1 MAKKAAAPAK
11 AMSKTE
17 IINTLAERTEVPKKQ
32 VATLLDEL
40 GSLITTSMGKKGPGV
55 FNLPGL
61 AKFKVI
67 RKPATKARK
76 GINPFT
82 KEETVFAAKPA
93 RNVVKILP
101 LKGLKDQV

>member
-1 MAKKAAAPAK
+1 MSKKGASAK
-11 AMSKTE
+11 AMSKSE
-17 IINTLAERTEVPKKQ
+17 ITNSLVEKTSLTKKEVNAVLDGLAE
-32 VATLLDEL
+32 LIS
-40 GSLITTSMGKKGPGV
+40 GSLGKKGAGI

-67 RKPATKARK
+67 RKPATKERK

-82 KEETVFAAKPA
+82 KEEQIFKAKPA

-101 LKGLKDQV
+101 LKALKDQV

>member
-1 MAKKAAAPAK
+1 
-11 AMSKTE
+11 MSKKGAATKSMSKSE
-17 IINTLAERTEVPKKQ
+17 ITNSLVEKTGLSKKEVNAVLDGLAELVS
-32 VATLLDEL
+32 
-40 GSLITTSMGKKGPGV
+40 GSLSKKGSGV

-67 RKPATKARK
+67 RKPATKERK

-82 KEETVFAAKPA
+82 KEEVVFKAKPA

-101 LKGLKDQV
+101 LKALKDQV

>member
-1 MAKKAAAPAK
+1 MSKKGASAK
-11 AMSKTE
+11 AMSKSE
-17 IINTLAERTEVPKKQ
+17 ITNSLVEKTSLTKKEVSAVLDGLAELIT
-32 VATLLDEL
+32 
-40 GSLITTSMGKKGPGV
+40 GSLGKKGAGM

-67 RKPATKARK
+67 RKPATKERK

-82 KEETVFAAKPA
+82 KEEQIFKAKPA

-101 LKGLKDQV
+101 LKALKDQV